1 MSILSVVFDNIA
13 CPNCKSVGLCL
24 DEKAKQGLAF
34 KFILCCKDD
43 DCLWSYTFFNCKR
56 NKKKKSIQSKMYEIN
71 PRVVYSMRRCGKGYS
86 RLKRFLMLMN
96 HPPPM
101 SESSLS

>member
-1 MSILSVVFDNIA
+1 MLIITIIVLIKKQFHKKKVKPIDNVLPTNDLLDGYRFFDMSILSVVFDNIA

-43 DCLWSYTFFNCKR
+43 DCLWSYTFFNSKR
-56 NKKKKSIQSKMYEIN
+56 N
-71 PRVVYSMRRCGKGYS
+71 
-86 RLKRFLMLMN
+86 
-96 HPPPM
+96 
-101 SESSLS
+101 